1 MKKIDVHL
9 VIPCLSLHNKEIID
23 CITHCVIGFNCEGQ
37 GDDFDVYLDTGE
49 IVFNESTM
57 NGISNAKI
65 KNAILNF
72 IKEKKLDEKAENLLN
87 KNLGKLLISG
97 KRKKIKE
104 FIKNSDKDIYPECFQ
119 KFVHLKYILNKEFIK
134 EFSQLIE
141 KPFIPLVES
150 LIMKLILFK
159 RRRRI
164 KRKEPKEE
172 EPKDKNSKELQEKEP
187 KEEEPKEKEPRD
199 KKSKEELKQLMLDLA
214 SPEDKEIM
222 SVFFDTQTFEYIQQ
236 CIEEQ
241 IDMRKNQLILPVF
254 ENSQSLKSKSCPI
267 VPKK

>member
-23 CITHCVIGFNCEGQ
+23 CITPFVIGFNCEGQ

-87 KNLGKLLISG
+87 KNLDKLLISG

-104 FIKNSDKDIYPECFQ
+104 FIQNSDKDIYPECFQ
-119 KFVHLKYILNKEFIK
+119 KFVHSKYILNKEFIK

-150 LIMKLILFK
+150 LIMKLVLFK

-164 KRKEPKEE
+164 KRKRTKG
-172 EPKDKNSKELQEKEP
+172 
-187 KEEEPKEKEPRD
+187 
-199 KKSKEELKQLMLDLA
+199 
-214 SPEDKEIM
+214 
-222 SVFFDTQTFEYIQQ
+222 
-236 CIEEQ
+236 
-241 IDMRKNQLILPVF
+241 
-254 ENSQSLKSKSCPI
+254 
-267 VPKK
+267 